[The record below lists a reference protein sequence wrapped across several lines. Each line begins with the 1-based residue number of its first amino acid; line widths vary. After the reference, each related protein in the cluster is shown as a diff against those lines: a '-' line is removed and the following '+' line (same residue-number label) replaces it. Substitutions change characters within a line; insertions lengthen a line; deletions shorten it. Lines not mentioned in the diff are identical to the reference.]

1 VVHHSQALT
10 EETGRAELAE
20 AVASGR
26 TGGLDPRT
34 AALCAYAR
42 KLTRTPA
49 ALAETDIAALRAV
62 GLDDRAIV
70 DANQVVAY
78 FNYVNR
84 ITEGLGVE
92 LEERWPAAVRTRR
105 RYAPEPAAAGIPTLG
120 SARVPW
126 LSVEQMREVDRVLT
140 QELGI
145 ALEQLMEN
153 AGRNLALL
161 ARRLLGGDATGRRV
175 LVLAGPGGNGGG
187 AMAAARHLVAAGAQV
202 EVRLGQPRERLAVV
216 TRRQHDILRRIGVA
230 VEPGTGPL
238 GTSELVLDGLLGY
251 SQTGPPREVAA
262 RLIEGSAGRRVL
274 ALDVPSGLE
283 LATGMLHIPHVVAEA
298 TLTLAAPKEGLRA
311 PGVAAAVGEL
321 YVADLSVPPSVFARL
336 GLAPARPFGAAT
348 IVRLHP
354 GPGMD
359 GP

>member
-10 EETGRAELAE
+10 EETGRAGLAE

-26 TGGLDPRT
+26 TGALDRRM

-42 KLTRTPA
+42 KLTRSPA
-49 ALAETDIAALRAV
+49 AVAETDIAALRAV

-92 LEERWPAAVRTRR
+92 LEERWSAAVRTRR
-105 RYAPEPAAAGIPTLG
+105 CYAAEPAAAGIPTRG
-120 SARVPW
+120 SAWAPW
-126 LSVEQMREVDRVLT
+126 LSVDQMREVDRVLT
-140 QELGI
+140 QEFGI

-153 AGRNLALL
+153 AGRNLALV
-161 ARRLLGGDATGRRV
+161 ARRLLGGNAAGRRV

-202 EVRLGQPRERLAVV
+202 EVRLGQPPERLAPV

-238 GTSELVLDGLLGY
+238 GLAELVLDGLLGY
-251 SQTGPPREVAA
+251 SQTGPPRGAAA
-262 RLIEGSAGRRVL
+262 RLIERSAGRRVL

-283 LATGMLHIPHVVAEA
+283 LATGMLHRPHVVAEA

-311 PGVAAAVGEL
+311 SGTAAAVGEL
-321 YVADLSVPPSVFARL
+321 YLADISVPPSVFARL
-336 GLAPARPFGAAT
+336 GLAPAPPFGSAT

-354 GPGMD
+354 GAAIDDP
-359 GP
+359 

>member
-10 EETGRAELAE
+10 EETGRAGLAE
-20 AVASGR
+20 AVASGH
-26 TGGLDPRT
+26 TDGLDPRT

-49 ALAETDIAALRAV
+49 AAAETDIAALRAV

-92 LEERWPAAVRTRR
+92 LEERWPATVRVRR
-105 RYAPEPAAAGIPTLG
+105 RYAPDSGAAGIPTLG
-120 SARVPW
+120 PAWVPW
-126 LSVEQMREVDRVLT
+126 LSVDQMREVDRVLT

-153 AGRNLALL
+153 AGRNLAVL
-161 ARRLLGGDATGRRV
+161 ARRLLGGDAAGRRV

-187 AMAAARHLVAAGAQV
+187 AMAGARHLVAAGAQV
-202 EVRLGQPRERLAVV
+202 EVRLGQPPERLAPV

-230 VEPGTGPL
+230 VAPGAGPL
-238 GTSELVLDGLLGY
+238 GTPELVLDGLLGY
-251 SQTGPPREVAA
+251 SQTGPPREAAA
-262 RLIEGSAGRRVL
+262 RLIRASAGRRVL

-283 LATGMLHIPHVVAEA
+283 LATGVLHTPHVVGEA

-311 PGVAAAVGEL
+311 PGAAAAVGEL

-336 GLAPARPFGAAT
+336 GLAPAPPFGAAT

-354 GPGMD
+354 GRGMD
-359 GP
+359 DP